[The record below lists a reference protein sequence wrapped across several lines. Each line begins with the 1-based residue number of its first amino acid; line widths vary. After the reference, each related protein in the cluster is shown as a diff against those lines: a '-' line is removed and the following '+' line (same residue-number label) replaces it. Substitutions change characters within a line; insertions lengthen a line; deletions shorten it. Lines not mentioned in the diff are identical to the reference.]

1 MLALDPPLAGSQG
14 AIGGAVQDNVDDRVE
29 CARRQR
35 LCARDEIARRV
46 VDETVQGTI
55 PPDLLEH
62 CLDFVG
68 ETDVAN
74 EIGGLTA
81 ALRPLRHRPSKDLLA
96 SPANHDLRA
105 KPEKTGP

>member
-1 MLALDPPLAGSQG
+1 MTESNARG
-14 AIGGAVQDNVDDRVE
+14 DNVSVR
-29 CARRQR
+29 AMKLPAALLTRPSRGR
-35 LCARDEIARRV
+35 SR
-46 VDETVQGTI
+46 
-55 PPDLLEH
+55 PDLLEH

>member
-1 MLALDPPLAGSQG
+1 MTESNARG
-14 AIGGAVQDNVDDRVE
+14 DNVSVRAMKLPAVLLTRPSRGRSRQISSNI
-29 CARRQR
+29 ASTLSGRRMSQ
-35 LCARDEIARRV
+35 
-46 VDETVQGTI
+46 
-55 PPDLLEH
+55 
-62 CLDFVG
+62 
-68 ETDVAN
+68 N